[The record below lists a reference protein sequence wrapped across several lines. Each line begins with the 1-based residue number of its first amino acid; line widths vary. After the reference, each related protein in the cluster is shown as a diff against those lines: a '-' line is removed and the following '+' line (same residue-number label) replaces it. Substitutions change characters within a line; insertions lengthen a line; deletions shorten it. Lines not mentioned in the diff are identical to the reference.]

1 VTKCARRFD
10 PVVAWRLESQ
20 GFAGCT
26 ENNIQSSNPLN
37 ADHPMNIISKL
48 SGLVAALALATGAF
62 AQTPAPA
69 AAAPAAT
76 APAAATGDP
85 VKGREKTQ
93 MCEGCHEIPGWRTA
107 FPEVYRVPKIAGQH
121 EAYIASALKQYR
133 SGERQH
139 PSMRGIATP
148 LSDED
153 IANLAAYYSRGITRT
168 ASK

>member
-1 VTKCARRFD
+1 MIPILRSTAI
-10 PVVAWRLESQ
+10 A
-20 GFAGCT
+20 
-26 ENNIQSSNPLN
+26 
-37 ADHPMNIISKL
+37 
-48 SGLVAALALATGAF
+48 AALALCAPAL
-62 AQTPAPA
+62 AQTAAPAAAPAPA
-69 AAAPAAT
+69 AAAPA
-76 APAAATGDP
+76 GDP

-121 EAYIASALKQYR
+121 EAYLVAALKAYR
-133 SGERQH
+133 SGDRSH

-153 IANLAAYYSRGITRT
+153 IANLAAFYARGVTRT

>member
-1 VTKCARRFD
+1 MNDIAKLCGA
-10 PVVAWRLESQ
+10 AA
-20 GFAGCT
+20 FALA
-26 ENNIQSSNPLN
+26 S
-37 ADHPMNIISKL
+37 
-48 SGLVAALALATGAF
+48 AAL

-69 AAAPAAT
+69 AAPAAAAAAPAAS
-76 APAAATGDP
+76 AGDP

-121 EAYIASALKQYR
+121 EAYLAAALKQYR
-133 SGERQH
+133 AGERQH

-153 IANLAAYYSRGITRT
+153 IANLAAYYARGITRT

>member
-1 VTKCARRFD
+1 
-10 PVVAWRLESQ
+10 
-20 GFAGCT
+20 
-26 ENNIQSSNPLN
+26 
-37 ADHPMNIISKL
+37 MNIISKL
-48 SGLVAALALATGAF
+48 SGLAAALALATGAF

-69 AAAPAAT
+69 AAA
-76 APAAATGDP
+76 GDP